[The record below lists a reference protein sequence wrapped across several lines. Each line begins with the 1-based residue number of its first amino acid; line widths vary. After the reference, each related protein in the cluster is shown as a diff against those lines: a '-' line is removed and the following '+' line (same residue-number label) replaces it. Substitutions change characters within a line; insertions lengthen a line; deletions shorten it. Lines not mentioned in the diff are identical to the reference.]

1 MTTANLT
8 KQILDT
14 IRAAGKPV
22 SAAEIRRALPGL
34 VDASEI
40 SGRLKKLANR
50 GDILAIQA
58 KATALTGPRK
68 IKLYTTPDAPQLP
81 LIPEIDGGSQDW
93 NIFQLLPEPLQM
105 RDDSFG

>member
-8 KQILDT
+8 QQILDT
-14 IRAAGKPV
+14 IRAAGRPV

-50 GDILAIQA
+50 RDILSVVAP
-58 KATALTGPRK
+58 ATALTGPRK
-68 IKLYTTPDAPQLP
+68 IKLYSTPDAPQLP
-81 LIPEIDGGSQDW
+81 LIPANESGSQDW
-93 NIFQLLPEPLQM
+93 NIFQLLPEPQ
-105 RDDSFG
+105 